1 MPIIQIRK
9 LKKIL
14 CTEGDDSYD
23 GLIKISLYRVGHES
37 SFIPNKMN
45 DQDDVFVNFFIK
57 FPD

>member
-9 LKKIL
+9 LKKTL

-45 DQDDVFVNFFIK
+45 D
-57 FPD
+57 